1 MGVPKNSWF
10 LREDPIKMDDLG
22 VPPFME
28 TTIWKPPYVKL
39 NMQYASMQYASM
51 RDGNINMG
59 FAQILH
65 DYPWI
70 TTRPDSKPAEKTAFF
85 GRGKIHSGFPGSF
98 QAFFCRSGVSVF
110 FLANMGSILMAW
122 VPPL

>member
-1 MGVPKNSWF
+1 
-10 LREDPIKMDDLG
+10 
-22 VPPFME
+22 
-28 TTIWKPPYVKL
+28 
-39 NMQYASMQYASM
+39 MQYASMQYASM

-70 TTRPDSKPAEKTAFF
+70 TTRPDSKPAEKTAFS

-98 QAFFCRSGVSVF
+98 QAFFCRSAVSVF
-110 FLANMGSILMAW
+110 FSCQHGKHFDGLGPTI
-122 VPPL
+122 VVH